1 MTPLK
6 DISGLNRPL
15 QGIEGEEKAR
25 RVRSAKALQTTE
37 SKNVKE
43 TQALFDRKDKDN
55 NLKPYYEYR
64 DSAMSILSPFKYSIK
79 CALIILD
86 TFTGFRDLSFI
97 YKSFPF

>member
-25 RVRSAKALQTTE
+25 RVRSAKAPQTTE

-43 TQALFDRKDKDN
+43 PTPPK
-55 NLKPYYEYR
+55 
-64 DSAMSILSPFKYSIK
+64 SMSL
-79 CALIILD
+79 
-86 TFTGFRDLSFI
+86 
-97 YKSFPF
+97 

>member
-15 QGIEGEEKAR
+15 QGIEVEEKAR

-43 TQALFDRKDKDN
+43 AQALFELNVEESSVLNLEWLN
-55 NLKPYYEYR
+55 NE
-64 DSAMSILSPFKYSIK
+64 
-79 CALIILD
+79 
-86 TFTGFRDLSFI
+86 
-97 YKSFPF
+97 